1 MKRRE
6 MLTAVAQGA
15 AVAAFRIGS
24 AGAAAQQTPAAP
36 DDGGCGAPAG
46 TFPNVLVCTHEGR
59 EALFYRDLIQGKT
72 VMVNFMSIAGEAAN
86 PVTANLARVQAALG
100 DRLGRDA
107 FLVSITIDPERD
119 TPRALRDFAARH
131 GARPGWLFLTGE
143 PAAIE
148 LLRRSFFAHPGPH
161 GATHVEDCSLG
172 MVRYGNDTVGL
183 WGSTPASSSAAGLAD
198 RLSWV
203 AAGRRVEGPPRRR
216 GPAPLAVLLAGLL
229 AVGLA
234 GGPGAGAAG
243 AAAAS
248 SSTDLSSATSS
259 DAGTTTGAGGGT
271 SAGGG
276 AGGPYNHPHPQGMP
290 PRSTVTTSG
299 NTTTVSSGASLF
311 APSRPFLDPP
321 GTNFLPTIYTD
332 LYDAAGNLVPNTL
345 PSTPSV
351 PYNLLDGDPVVSP
364 VNPISPRDDLA
375 TVWTAIEKYLAD
387 RQNPEN
393 PVNQPV
399 LLHDVQRGIDILEG
413 NPVRGRAYSGFPVLH
428 YDGPDKVKKV
438 QLVHDQN
445 GQLAGEVH
453 VHQVWYDI
461 HVESDTAFVDVS
473 QVPKVPWTIV
483 YTVDVL
489 NRGEDD
495 FSPFAMYSDPSTGKP
510 AKPWAAMDQTFF
522 PMLDGTRN
530 VFRVKM
536 APGEYY
542 HLVYTWGW
550 RMHAPRAQVMEDA
563 ATMVNGVSLP
573 QWESNVFG
581 PSPRSSPEAKR
592 KAIAQIGDRAP
603 EKRMWNTL
611 YQALDAAR
619 KDDLVKLKNLLDEG
633 RSAFFDWIDRTK
645 LPTGVEVDPSSDLT
659 LFYANNTIY
668 GEWRTGNLR
677 IFPKWQARGTEVK
690 VTLLN
695 GDYFEHGYAV
705 VDFGGARG
713 WENQFKSSVK
723 VGGSGCWFT
732 FGRVYWYPVAAP
744 MPAMGSMSAV
754 PMISVPAADPQNPAH
769 FGRHDVDLTFNFDP
783 ARRLRFYQFD
793 PVHHD
798 EAIFSVH

>member
-1 MKRRE
+1 MNRRE
-6 MLTAVAQGA
+6 MLTAIAKGA
-15 AVAAFRIGS
+15 AVAAVPGIGS
-24 AGAAAQQTPAAP
+24 AAASAQQPGAAPAALRN
-36 DDGGCGAPAG
+36 GACGAAAG
-46 TFPNVLVCTHEGR
+46 TFPNVLVCSHENR
-59 EALFYRDLIQGKT
+59 QALFYRDLVQGKT
-72 VMVNFMSIAGEAAN
+72 VMINFMSIAGEAAN
-86 PVTANLARVQAALG
+86 PVTASLAEVQKALG

-107 FLVSITIDPERD
+107 FMYSITVDPERD

-148 LLRRSFFAHPGPH
+148 ALHRGLFAHPGHH
-161 GATHVEDCSLG
+161 GATPVEDCSRG
-172 MVRYGNDTVGL
+172 IVRYGNDAVGL
-183 WGSTPASSSAAGLAD
+183 WGSAPARSSAAWLAA

-203 AAGRRVEGPPRRR
+203 AAGSRVEGPPRRR

-229 AVGLA
+229 AAGLA
-234 GGPGAGAAG
+234 GGPGS
-243 AAAAS
+243 AAAAT
-248 SSTDLSSATSS
+248 SSTDRSSAASS
-259 DAGTTTGAGGGT
+259 DTGTTTG
-271 SAGGG
+271 SG
-276 AGGPYNHPHPQGMP
+276 AGAGTAPATSPYHHPHPQGMP

-299 NTTTVSSGASLF
+299 DTTTVSSGASLF
-311 APSRPFLDPP
+311 AQSKPFLDPP

-345 PSTPSV
+345 PSTPTV
-351 PYNLLDGDPVVSP
+351 PYNLLDGDPLVSP
-364 VNPISPRDDLA
+364 ISPISPRDDLA
-375 TVWTAIEKYLAD
+375 GVWDAVDKYLTGQQD
-387 RQNPEN
+387 PEA
-393 PVNQPV
+393 PVSKPV
-399 LLHDVQRGIDILEG
+399 VLEEIQRGIDILEG
-413 NPVRGRAYSGFPVLH
+413 NPIAGRAYSGFPVLH
-428 YDGPDKVKKV
+428 YDGPDKVKQV
-438 QLVHDQN
+438 RPIHDEK
-445 GQLAGEVH
+445 GAVVGGEVH

-461 HVESDTAFVDVS
+461 HVESDTAFLDVS

-489 NRGEDD
+489 SRGEDD
-495 FSPFAMYSDPSTGKP
+495 FSPFAMYSDPSTGTP
-510 AKPWAAMDQTFF
+510 AKAWAAMDQTFF
-522 PMLDGTRN
+522 PMRDGTRN

-542 HLVYTWGW
+542 HLVYNWGW

-563 ATMVNGVSLP
+563 ATKVNGVSLP
-573 QWESNVFG
+573 QWEINVFG
-581 PSPRSSPEAKR
+581 PSPRSSEEAKR
-592 KAIAQIGDRAP
+592 KAIAQIGDLAP
-603 EKRMWNTL
+603 EKRMWNVL
-611 YQALDAAR
+611 YQARDAAR
-619 KDDLVKLKNLLDEG
+619 GDDLGKLGKLLLEG

-645 LPTGVEVDPSSDLT
+645 LPTGVEVDHSSDLT

-668 GEWRTGNLR
+668 AEWRDGNLR
-677 IFPKWQARGTEVK
+677 IFPRWQTRGTKVK

-732 FGRVYWYPVAAP
+732 FGRVYWYPVLAP
-744 MPAMGSMSAV
+744 MPAMGTMPAA
-754 PMISVPAADPQNPAH
+754 PLITVPAADPRDPTK
-769 FGRHDVDLTFNFDP
+769 FGQHKVEVTFNFDP